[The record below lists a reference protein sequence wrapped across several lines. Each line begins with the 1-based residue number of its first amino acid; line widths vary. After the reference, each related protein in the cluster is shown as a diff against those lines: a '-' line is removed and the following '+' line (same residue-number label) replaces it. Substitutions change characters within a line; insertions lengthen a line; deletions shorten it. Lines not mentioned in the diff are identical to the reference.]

1 MSSSQSNQPS
11 RSLYP
16 QGPNFTLEDFSSR
29 DFIVK
34 DFIES
39 LSESA
44 IQQRRSAAGASA
56 SANQPFDPK
65 PLIRAFEH
73 AQRRLNELS
82 GDLEIRENELSA
94 AVRRA
99 EAQHAQNLST
109 LGRKLKQTIEEFQK
123 LDTSLNAAGLGGAG
137 DGNIAVETGKKLE
150 ELDRQRRRALDA
162 HFLIECW
169 DEVSNRGEITLLE
182 NLRRSGSS
190 EGKLRSAH
198 IAKQLL
204 RISQRLDPKSWDDTG
219 PKPNGSQANGA
230 SSPALSGSSGEN
242 QPRKNTR
249 EIIEKFSET
258 LEKDLLKQFDDFYR
272 KANFEGMKDCATV
285 LRDFNGGASVIAL
298 FVNQHQFFID
308 RSQLVTE
315 EVGGDPETWEKLA
328 DPDADPPGV
337 EPSLQSLIDDVK
349 VVVQEESAIIRRAF
363 PYYEEV
369 LGRFLQ
375 RVFQQSIQQRLE
387 MVLDKA
393 NSVSSLAFLRSLQ
406 SSRNYISQLVD
417 DLKAHGL
424 TEHPEAISSQ
434 TAIIL
439 DQQLEDLFVPY
450 FVGSSYIEREKK
462 NLEELYTSLLFKFTA
477 FHSRR
482 KKAATTF
489 MASLAKSSSELLA
502 SAKDAYL
509 SRLESSDFTPT
520 QRQMLLKVAGLRE
533 PGDSARQSES
543 EFSEQDGQLSVEFAK
558 RMIKW
563 LAEGVGRSLELS
575 MGSETPKD
583 VATLLNLLLSTMA
596 ENYVEVALEASL
608 DAAASQ
614 ESAKAEPD
622 FSYLASIRAAVS
634 ITHLMMTCIDTVLIP
649 LAANSITTRRE
660 MEKKTNLTVNRIED
674 KINAIE
680 QKTIDVV
687 LAWVNKLLGGQ
698 KKNDFRPREG
708 DSSAWLEMLQ
718 TPTCASICTFLTRL
732 HNTILTSLPSSG
744 SNIQSLLTEVA
755 LGVRSLLLEHF
766 KRFPVNAPGG
776 LMVTK
781 DMTRYVEL
789 LKSWQIDED
798 LKAVGGPLDVL
809 LEVGSLFVVGPEA
822 LREKLRG
829 GAAGGTTGRNN
840 AGASS
845 GGADSKGVGLSVQE
859 VRAYVLRREDSN
871 TVAMQGVLN
880 AL

>member
-718 TPTCASICTFLTRL
+718 TPVSFHLIEVSFLGKLLTLFFSDMCLHLHILDAAAQHYSYVSSVERL
-732 HNTILTSLPSSG
+732 QYSKSTDGSCSG
-744 SNIQSLLTEVA
+744 SSQPASGA
-755 LGVRSLLLEHF
+755 L
-766 KRFPVNAPGG
+766 
-776 LMVTK
+776 
-781 DMTRYVEL
+781 
-789 LKSWQIDED
+789 
-798 LKAVGGPLDVL
+798 
-809 LEVGSLFVVGPEA
+809 
-822 LREKLRG
+822 
-829 GAAGGTTGRNN
+829 
-840 AGASS
+840 
-845 GGADSKGVGLSVQE
+845 
-859 VRAYVLRREDSN
+859 
-871 TVAMQGVLN
+871 
-880 AL
+880 